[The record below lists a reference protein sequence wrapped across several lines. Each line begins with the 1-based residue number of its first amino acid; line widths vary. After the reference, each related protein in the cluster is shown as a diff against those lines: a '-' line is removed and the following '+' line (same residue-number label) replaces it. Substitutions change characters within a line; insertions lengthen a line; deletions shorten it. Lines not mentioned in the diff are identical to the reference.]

1 MRQPYG
7 PGDIIE
13 IDVIDAEPG
22 VFGPAPAPRP
32 ARIRR
37 PRPRWL
43 MPTAAGVAAACGT
56 VAMVWRP
63 WEHPPD
69 WRTFEAAP
77 PPVSQLSDRM
87 ILDLDGLE
95 VTSLHEGQNLDADEP
110 TPLGHVF
117 AVPGARYQFDTWAL
131 FRSRR
136 STSAGEARVSESTD
150 LVRGLPAEVTRVR
163 QRRTVT
169 WGPIDGN
176 YWDAET
182 NGFDTDG
189 ALKFANAVGVV
200 EGLPAVA
207 YAYDLG
213 EMEPLGDV
221 KTLSRVQVLTA
232 YLDGEP
238 VLSKFTPTLVKYEVG
253 DKAVTVASINTGTD
267 GLAVARFFL
276 DQGRDVLVHGLPGAV
291 VDTRRIGKVVM
302 WHEGDRLV
310 VVAAEGT
317 DDELVALAEAV
328 RPATADEWNEVLGA
342 TALAS
347 PESGD
352 RWIFA
357 SHSQPIGAGTTS
369 DDVPWQ
375 ASITAYSVVCV
386 HNMKATEEGSS
397 DGSCVYTTPV
407 SPSTHIVV
415 HAGLRATFVA
425 AVMPIGEQVL
435 RITSASGEF
444 KDVDPVTIDDTTE
457 AAAALLP
464 EGATYELLD
473 PAALK

>member
-22 VFGPAPAPRP
+22 VFGPAVAPRP
-32 ARIRR
+32 HRERT
-37 PRPRWL
+37 PLPRWL
-43 MPTAAGVAAACGT
+43 GPTALGVAAVCGT

-63 WEHPPD
+63 WEQPPE
-69 WRTFEAAP
+69 WRTFGPASP
-77 PPVSQLSDRM
+77 TVSSMNDRL
-87 ILDLDGLE
+87 ILDREGLD
-95 VTSLHEGQNLDADEP
+95 VTSVHEGQNIDSDEP

-136 STSAGEARVSESTD
+136 STSAGEARTSESTD
-150 LVRGLPAEVTRVR
+150 LVRGLPAELSRVR

-182 NGFDTDG
+182 NGLESDE
-189 ALKFANAVGVV
+189 ALEFANAVGVV
-200 EGLPAVA
+200 EGLPALA
-207 YAYDLG
+207 YGYDVG

-238 VLSKFTPTLVKYEVG
+238 VLSKFTPTLVTYLVG
-253 DKAVTVASINTGTD
+253 STAVTVASINADND

-276 DQGRDVLVHGLPGAV
+276 GQGRDVIVQGLPGAV
-291 VDTRRIGKVVM
+291 VDTPRIGKVVV

-317 DDELVALAEAV
+317 DDQLVELAEAV
-328 RPATADEWNEVLGA
+328 RPATADEWDELLDETAPVATDSGDDVTALPQTIAAGPAGNDVYWEASITLGNPTVICVYSLTREGSDTGSCIATTPLAPSTHLVMHEGLGA
-342 TALAS
+342 T
-347 PESGD
+347 
-352 RWIFA
+352 
-357 SHSQPIGAGTTS
+357 
-369 DDVPWQ
+369 
-375 ASITAYSVVCV
+375 
-386 HNMKATEEGSS
+386 
-397 DGSCVYTTPV
+397 
-407 SPSTHIVV
+407 
-415 HAGLRATFVA
+415 FVI
-425 AVMPIGEQVL
+425 AVMPTGEQVL
-435 RITSASGEF
+435 RITSATGAF
-444 KDVDPVTIDDTTE
+444 NDVEPIALDATTE
-457 AAAALLP
+457 AAAAPLP
-464 EGATYELLD
+464 EDATYELLD